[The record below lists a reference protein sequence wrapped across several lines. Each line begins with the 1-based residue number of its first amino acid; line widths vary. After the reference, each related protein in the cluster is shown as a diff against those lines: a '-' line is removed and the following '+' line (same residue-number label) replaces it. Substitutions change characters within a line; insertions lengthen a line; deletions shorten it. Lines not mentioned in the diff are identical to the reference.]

1 MILQHV
7 YLVVLWVLFSV
18 LHSLLAANWWKVK
31 MSRLLGSSFRF
42 YRFFYSV
49 FATLS
54 LMFLLYVLITMQ
66 SPRIFKLSGFLK
78 SISLIGGIA
87 GIAIMIACVKKYF
100 SVVTGIKAFAEKS
113 SVALLQTSGL
123 HSYTRHPLYFGT
135 LLFVWNLFVLFPS
148 LSNLISCGMMSIYTV
163 VGIRIEERK
172 LVAEFGESYTEYCRK
187 VPMLFPRFFL
197 KRSRLSHS
205 LPKAV

>member
-7 YLVVLWVLFSV
+7 YLVILWVLFSV
-18 LHSLLAANWWKVK
+18 LHSLLAATWWKVK
-31 MSRLLGSSFRF
+31 MSRLLGRSFRF
-42 YRFFYSV
+42 YRFYYSV

-54 LMFLLYVLITMQ
+54 VLFLVYFLVTMET
-66 SPRIFKLSGFLK
+66 PRIFKLSGILK
-78 SISLIGGIA
+78 SVSLIVGIA

-113 SVALLQTSGL
+113 SVSLLQTGGL
-123 HSYTRHPLYFGT
+123 HSYTRHPLYLGT
-135 LLFVWNLFVLFPS
+135 LLFIWNLFVLFPS
-148 LSNLISCGMMSIYTV
+148 LGNLISCSIMSIYTV

-172 LVAEFGESYTEYCRK
+172 LVAEFGESYTAYRRK

-197 KRSRLSHS
+197 KRSGLSHS
-205 LPKAV
+205 FPKAV